1 MTKDKGAGRKAR
13 ANKPVE
19 DADFGRP
26 SLDPCQRN
34 EWYSIR
40 KKAQTFALLCLAGLL
55 SWFATPISVGASPEL
70 DLNALDLNAELG
82 FDASFWAAVGAS
94 SGLDVGLN
102 ASEVPQLINYS
113 GKLSG
118 AEGEP
123 LPTGDYTLSFSI
135 YDHATAVPC
144 GVAGD
149 RNKVCARRV
158 WGPQIFDGNSGRGH
172 GNQVPVV
179 KGFFSAILGPYDTHG
194 SPIAQAFML
203 SGRFIEVTFEDG
215 APNLPR
221 QQVFSTPFA
230 LRSSGETPI
239 GGIIMFSGR
248 VSELPEN
255 WKVCRGQVVTDQ
267 SSPLNGKR
275 LPDLRGL
282 FVRGASNL
290 GEVGNIDGRDLRDTH
305 KHSVSVSARI
315 RRDGLHSAITRIL
328 LCVDDNKNR
337 RYNCDHTDLHF
348 PTISNNAILED
359 PDYVALVKRRKNED
373 SHGHHITTYS
383 DVGWDIMTHL
393 DNRPRHMNLHY
404 IIRIK

>member
-55 SWFATPISVGASPEL
+55 SWFATPISVGAS
-70 DLNALDLNAELG
+70 
-82 FDASFWAAVGAS
+82 
-94 SGLDVGLN
+94 SGLDVGFN

-135 YDHATAVPC
+135 YDHAKAVPC
-144 GVAGD
+144 GVADD
-149 RNKVCARRV
+149 RNKKKCALRV
-158 WGPQIFDGNSGRGH
+158 WGPQIFDGNDGVGH
-172 GNQVPVV
+172 GDQVPVV
-179 KGFFSAILGPYDTHG
+179 KGVFSAILGPYDING
-194 SPIAQAFML
+194 DPIAQAFT
-203 SGRFIEVTFEDG
+203 SSNRFQAFTSPNRFIEITFKND

-230 LRSSGETPI
+230 LRSSGGTPV
-239 GGIIMFSGR
+239 GGIIMFSGKTA
-248 VSELPEN
+248 ELPEN
-255 WKVCRGQVVTDQ
+255 WRVCRGQVVTDS
-267 SSPLNGKR
+267 SSPLNGKQ

-290 GEVGNIDGRDLRDTH
+290 GEVGNVDNHGYIIQVDPFIMTDLAEKSEKLLPENPGELLPEQGDISPLLAPRTREEYLQD
-305 KHSVSVSARI
+305 I
-315 RRDGLHSAITRIL
+315 RRERENQRAIIADMENQIKQYVFNIL
-328 LCVDDNKNR
+328 LILSGSGPEAQTLMERYLNLNMAKLKNR
-337 RYNCDHTDLHF
+337 LNH
-348 PTISNNAILED
+348 
-359 PDYVALVKRRKNED
+359 V
-373 SHGHHITTYS
+373 
-383 DVGWDIMTHL
+383 
-393 DNRPRHMNLHY
+393 NLHY

>member
-1 MTKDKGAGRKAR
+1 MTKDKEAGRKAR

-55 SWFATPISVGASPEL
+55 SWFATPVY
-70 DLNALDLNAELG
+70 
-82 FDASFWAAVGAS
+82 V
-94 SGLDVGLN
+94 N

-118 AEGEP
+118 AEGKP
-123 LPTGDYTLSFSI
+123 FPTGDYTLSFSI

-144 GVAGD
+144 EVAD
-149 RNKVCARRV
+149 TWDKVCARRV
-158 WGPQIFDGNSGRGH
+158 WGPQIFDGNNGRGH

-194 SPIAQAFML
+194 DPIAQAFT
-203 SGRFIEVTFEDG
+203 SSDRFIEVTFED

-230 LRSSGETPI
+230 LRSSGETPV

-248 VSELPEN
+248 ASELPEN
-255 WKVCRGQVVTDQ
+255 WRVCRGQVVTDQ
-267 SSPLNGKR
+267 SSPLYRER
-275 LPDLRGL
+275 LPDLRDL
-282 FVRGASNL
+282 FVRGASNWD
-290 GEVGNIDGRDLRDTH
+290 EVGNIGGRDLRDTH
-305 KHSVSVSARI
+305 KHSVSVSAHT
-315 RRDGLHSAITRIL
+315 RRDGLDGYITRSL
-328 LCVDDNKNR
+328 LCVDDNDYDNNG
-337 RYNCDHTDLHF
+337 RYNCDHTDLDF
-348 PTISNNAILED
+348 SPASNNAILDD
-359 PDYVALVKRRKNED
+359 PNYVALVKRRGNED
-373 SHGHHITTYS
+373 SHGHHITTDS
-383 DVGWDIMTHL
+383 DIGWDIQTSL
-393 DNRPRHMNLHY
+393 DNRPKHMNLLY

>member
-1 MTKDKGAGRKAR
+1 MTKDKEAGRKAR

-34 EWYSIR
+34 EWYSIQ

-55 SWFATPISVGASPEL
+55 SWFATPISVGASPAL

-194 SPIAQAFML
+194 SPIAQAFMS

-230 LRSSGETPI
+230 LRSSGETPV

-248 VSELPEN
+248 ASELPEN
-255 WKVCRGQVVTDQ
+255 WRVCRGQVVTDP

-282 FVRGASNL
+282 FVRGAEHINKL
-290 GEVGNIDGRDLRDTH
+290 GRTGGRDMRDTH
-305 KHSVSVSARI
+305 RHSFHGSLNIGRNSVDRVI
-315 RRDGLHSAITRIL
+315 TNGIFCNDKNQDGVCTGDLAGEAKLIGLNFATNTRYRAVVL
-328 LCVDDNKNR
+328 DSKNR
-337 RYNCDHTDLHF
+337 G
-348 PTISNNAILED
+348 
-359 PDYVALVKRRKNED
+359 D
-373 SHGHHITTYS
+373 SHSHVGSAHGFTQS
-383 DVGWDIMTHL
+383 DLGTDL
-393 DNRPRHMNLHY
+393 DNRPRHVNLHY

>member
-1 MTKDKGAGRKAR
+1 MTKDKEAGRKAR

-55 SWFATPISVGASPEL
+55 SWLATPVSVGASQEL
-70 DLNALDLNAELG
+70 DLNALDSISDSG
-82 FDASFWAAVGAS
+82 FAYSSAVGAS

-118 AEGEP
+118 AEGKP
-123 LPTGDYTLSFSI
+123 FPTGDYTLSFSI

-144 GVAGD
+144 EVAD
-149 RNKVCARRV
+149 TWDKVCARRV

-194 SPIAQAFML
+194 SPIAQAFMS

-230 LRSSGETPI
+230 LRSSGETPV

-248 VSELPEN
+248 ASELPEN

-267 SSPLNGKR
+267 SSPLYGER

-282 FVRGASNL
+282 FVRGASNWD
-290 GEVGNIDGRDLRDTH
+290 EVGNIGGRDLRDTH
-305 KHSVSVSARI
+305 KHSVSVSALI
-315 RRDGLHSAITRIL
+315 RRDGLSGYITRRL
-328 LCVDDNKNR
+328 LCTDNDDSR
-337 RYNCDHTDLHF
+337 LGCHGPQGIDFSPWTD
-348 PTISNNAILED
+348 NAILVD
-359 PDYVALVKRRKNED
+359 PGYLALVKKRGSND
-373 SHGHHITTYS
+373 SHGHNITTRS
-383 DVGWDIMTHL
+383 TVSWDERTNL
-393 DNRPRHMNLHY
+393 DNRPRHMNLRY